1 MHPDHRRALAEKIAG
16 EVTISDNPGIALKR
30 WRLNFHISQVDLAV
44 RLPISASAVSDYE
57 SGRRK
62 SPGTNFVKRVIETLL
77 LMDEEKGGIYSAT
90 YASFL
95 KQGPNE
101 EPIVDMFEFGSP
113 VPLGM
118 IVEMLDAHMIVG
130 ESNSVVYGYTIV
142 DSLKAIL
149 KLPSY
154 EFQRIY
160 GWSAERVL
168 IFTNVSNGK
177 SPMVA
182 IRVTPI
188 KPRCVVLHGIHIS
201 EVHPLVPMMAET
213 DHVTVLCTTKP
224 VNEIIANMRHE
235 K

>member
-62 SPGTNFVKRVIETLL
+62 SPGTYFVKRVIETLL

-95 KQGPNE
+95 KPGPDE
-101 EPIVDMFEFGSP
+101 ETIVDMFEFGSP